1 MAPIEIVIGID
12 CSKCSLDAAVFP
24 GPGHL
29 RVTNDQT
36 GFKALLAW
44 VAEHR
49 GVRVGLEASGGY
61 ERAVRNFLMAAGMVV
76 RVFDPA
82 RVRHFAKA
90 KGRRVKTDPIDAGMI
105 AEFTATFADAAAVGI
120 DPAREE
126 LAGLIGARTLL
137 VEKRADLLKAASLVP
152 GAGGTALMQAVA
164 QMAEV
169 IAELTAR
176 IDRDV
181 AENTD
186 LAAKVEALQ
195 SAPGIGHI
203 TARSLVA
210 RLPELGQVSAAAI
223 AALVGVAPF
232 DDDSGQHHGH
242 RHIAGGRADVR
253 KALYMATLSATRTKG
268 VIGAFYRRLR
278 ASGKK
283 PKVALVACMRKF
295 IVRLNAMLATGNK
308 WQETPT

>member
-1 MAPIEIVIGID
+1 MAPTEIVIGID
-12 CSKCSLDAAVFP
+12 CGKCSLDAAVFP
-24 GPGHL
+24 GPGHI
-29 RVTNDQT
+29 RVTNDQA
-36 GFKALLAW
+36 GFRALLAW
-44 VAEHR
+44 VAEHG

-61 ERAVRNFLMAAGMVV
+61 ERAARNCLMAAGMAV

-90 KGRRVKTDPIDAGMI
+90 KGRRVKTDPIDAGVI
-105 AEFTATFADAAAVGI
+105 AEFTATFPDAAAVGV
-120 DPAREE
+120 DAAREE
-126 LAGLIGARTLL
+126 LAGLIGARNVL
-137 VEKRADLLKAASLVP
+137 VEKRADLLKAASLAP
-152 GAGGTALMQAVA
+152 AAGGTVLMQAA
-164 QMAEV
+164 EQMAGG
-169 IAELTAR
+169 IAELAAR
-176 IDRDV
+176 IDREV
-181 AENTD
+181 AKNAD
-186 LAAKVEALQ
+186 LAARVEALQ
-195 SAPGIGHI
+195 SAPGVGPV

-210 RLPELGQVSAAAI
+210 RLPELGHVSAAAI

-268 VIGAFYRRLR
+268 VIGAFYQRLR

-295 IVRLNAMLATGNK
+295 VVRLNAMLATGDT